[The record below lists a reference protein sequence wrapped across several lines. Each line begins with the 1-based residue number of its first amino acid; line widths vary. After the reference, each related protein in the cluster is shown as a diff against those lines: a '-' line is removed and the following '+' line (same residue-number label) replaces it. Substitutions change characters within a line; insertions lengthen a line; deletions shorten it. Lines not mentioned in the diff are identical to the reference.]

1 MAQKKE
7 YTASQRVLDA
17 QAAVEAQKSTKPADY
32 QSAYDAQLEQ
42 VMERILNREDFRY
55 DLDGDALYR
64 RYRDSAVRNG
74 RLAMEDTMG
83 QAAALTGGYGNSY
96 AQSVG
101 QQAYNSQLESLADRI
116 PELYNLAM
124 NQYRLQTQGLQQ
136 KYDLLSG
143 AQKQEYQRYQDAL
156 SAWQKEADQLWQRY
170 TDERSSDYASYRDE
184 ISDWQWQQEY
194 DENRRRYDQQ
204 WEADHPTVTA
214 ANLRTG
220 YGSGSGSSGR
230 TTQKKTQE
238 QKEEKKTS
246 SVGAAS
252 LTGLLSGLLTGKKK

>member
-17 QAAVEAQKSTKPADY
+17 QAAVEAQKSAKPADY

-83 QAAALTGGYGNSY
+83 KAAALTGGYGSSY

-101 QQAYNSQLESLADRI
+101 QQAYHSQMESLADRI

-156 SAWQKEADQLWQRY
+156 AAWQKEADQLWQRY

-184 ISDWQWQQEY
+184 ISDWKWQQEY

-220 YGSGSGSSGR
+220 YAAGSGSTSGGG
-230 TTQKKTQE
+230 TSGKKTQE
-238 QKEEKKTS
+238 KKKTFGTGIAALM
-246 SVGAAS
+246 GA
-252 LTGLLSGLLTGKKK
+252 LSGVKNSSR